1 MGIRT
6 NGHLRR
12 PQLPLILADAH
23 TVHLHS
29 TGFRTMVE
37 AATLLDPHMKGHF
50 YPSDIFGVSST
61 KTRVHRLCAHQLS
74 LRSCAP
80 DTDTLNANSVA
91 SLDLPMR
98 KSFSSGALSSI
109 WDIVSYIWMRIL
121 HSFRILV
128 FPNSTRH
135 IF

>member
-1 MGIRT
+1 
-6 NGHLRR
+6 
-12 PQLPLILADAH
+12 
-23 TVHLHS
+23 
-29 TGFRTMVE
+29 
-37 AATLLDPHMKGHF
+37 
-50 YPSDIFGVSST
+50 
-61 KTRVHRLCAHQLS
+61 
-74 LRSCAP
+74 
-80 DTDTLNANSVA
+80 LNANSVA